1 MTKNEWFYI
10 PVHLKKL
17 FTISKYFFLME
28 ARWNFIDL
36 DISRFRL
43 PLSAKDY
50 ENTYVLKL
58 LVEELLQ
65 LEIRRMTSILMRV
78 SYFSIPLL
86 CFLSLSV
93 LSIQNTLSLK
103 T

>member
-1 MTKNEWFYI
+1 
-10 PVHLKKL
+10 
-17 FTISKYFFLME
+17 ME

-65 LEIRRMTSILMRV
+65 LEIRRMTSILM
-78 SYFSIPLL
+78 
-86 CFLSLSV
+86 
-93 LSIQNTLSLK
+93 
-103 T
+103 